1 MSFLKSTNVLS
12 SYKLRRTSGAST
24 HIIRLKTFYNFQSK
38 FPKLLLCKRN
48 IAGRTSSGQI
58 SVFTKGSRGL
68 KLRLPFTN
76 YNFRDSSLFL
86 LGGLRYAFSKKKIN
100 ALLLTS
106 SGCFTYIPLNLNYK
120 FFTLL
125 RLNSL
130 FLDRVG
136 GIGWK
141 DLFKKPYASINRI
154 DYLIFQQKK
163 NSPISFVAKLPGHRS
178 IYTRSIGSKS
188 FIRKMDTRTGLGL
201 IYLSSGLRKV
211 FSIFALSSEGAAI
224 GSIAK
229 KKFKNTKFGFY
240 FQLGKKPKVRGV
252 AMNPVDH
259 PHGGRTNSIKY
270 PRTPW
275 GKTTKFK

>member
-1 MSFLKSTNVLS
+1 MKYELLIQKGLVSFVQSKEENSVLQ
-12 SYKLRRTSGAST
+12 K
-24 HIIRLKTFYNFQSK
+24 KKFCVPNETFYNFQSK

-136 GIGWK
+136 GIG
-141 DLFKKPYASINRI
+141 
-154 DYLIFQQKK
+154 
-163 NSPISFVAKLPGHRS
+163 
-178 IYTRSIGSKS
+178 
-188 FIRKMDTRTGLGL
+188 
-201 IYLSSGLRKV
+201 
-211 FSIFALSSEGAAI
+211 
-224 GSIAK
+224 
-229 KKFKNTKFGFY
+229 
-240 FQLGKKPKVRGV
+240 
-252 AMNPVDH
+252 
-259 PHGGRTNSIKY
+259 
-270 PRTPW
+270 
-275 GKTTKFK
+275 